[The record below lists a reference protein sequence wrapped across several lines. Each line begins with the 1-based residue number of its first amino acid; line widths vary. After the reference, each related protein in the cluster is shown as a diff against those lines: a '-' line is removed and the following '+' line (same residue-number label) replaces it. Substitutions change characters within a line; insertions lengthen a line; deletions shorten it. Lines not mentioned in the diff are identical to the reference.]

1 MAEESKILN
10 SGALMNQNLDVLRQ
24 SFCRPAVAADKET
37 SDLFPL
43 EKGCEQGKALLAKAP
58 KRHFYLQEFSPYGLH
73 QTYRDEASGLDLP
86 VFSVF
91 DLEGKNQAAFEI
103 TTDSITPVAEAK
115 SLPSYLPWT
124 VTQSSVRQ
132 INESRTRHERGL
144 VRISLILGI
153 FPALAYFFSGNP
165 TLPGFAEAGILVGG
179 WATGA
184 FLIQLLGLLVLDRIR
199 PWKKLSLTGEFDGL
213 LPKETRQKA
222 RIAQHYFDHLYIIID
237 QQHRWKSMLLPDPK
251 PRALDPLLVGEQAQ
265 GRSRKFFLIDQF
277 DLTEAEQYLADEFAF
292 KTEEALATDSRGDS

>member
-1 MAEESKILN
+1 MAKESKILN
-10 SGALMNQNLDVLRQ
+10 SGAPMNQNLDVLRQ
-24 SFCRPAVAADKET
+24 SFCRPAVVADKET

-58 KRHFYLQEFSPYGLH
+58 KRQFYLQEFSPYGLH

-124 VTQSSVRQ
+124 ATQSSVRQ
-132 INESRTRHERGL
+132 INESRTRQERGL
-144 VRISLILGI
+144 VRISLIFGI

-199 PWKKLSLTGEFDGL
+199 PWKKLILTGEFDGL

-222 RIAQHYFDHLYIIID
+222 RIAQHYFDHLYVIID
-237 QQHRWKSMLLPDPK
+237 QQHRWKSTFLPDPK
-251 PRALDPLLVGEQAQ
+251 PRALDPLLVGEQAK